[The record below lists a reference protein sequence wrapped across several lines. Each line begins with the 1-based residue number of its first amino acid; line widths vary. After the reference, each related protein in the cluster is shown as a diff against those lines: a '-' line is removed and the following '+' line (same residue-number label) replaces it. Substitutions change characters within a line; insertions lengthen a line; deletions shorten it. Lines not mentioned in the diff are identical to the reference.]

1 MSRLSNG
8 PASAGSC
15 AVSPTRSA
23 DYERRPLLRPDQ
35 WLVASVPSGSAPDGA
50 PAAVGPGGGE
60 GRCSLGGVVIVTATC
75 AAGLSRFCSQGRRIE
90 PIVLTRPAS
99 GGLGFSVVGLNPA
112 GSAGRGVFV
121 KHIQPGGIADRDG
134 RLQEQDQILVING
147 SALEPGRNHQ
157 AVLSLL
163 QQPGETVELVLA
175 RERRRRRR
183 RRRSDRSM
191 DGWMDVRK

>member
-1 MSRLSNG
+1 LS
-8 PASAGSC
+8 P
-15 AVSPTRSA
+15 VREVWPHLPHLQ
-23 DYERRPLLRPDQ
+23 EVQ
-35 WLVASVPSGSAPDGA
+35 
-50 PAAVGPGGGE
+50 
-60 GRCSLGGVVIVTATC
+60 CSLGGVVIVTATC

-175 RERRRRRR
+175 REW
-183 RRRSDRSM
+183 DRVNSEIQSQKLKSGPEQQTVKLP
-191 DGWMDVRK
+191 DQLPSTHH